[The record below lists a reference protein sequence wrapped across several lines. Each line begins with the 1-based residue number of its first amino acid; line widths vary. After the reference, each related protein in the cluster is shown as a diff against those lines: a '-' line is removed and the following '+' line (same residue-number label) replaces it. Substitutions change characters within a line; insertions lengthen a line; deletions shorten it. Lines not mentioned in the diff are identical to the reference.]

1 MGSYKLRV
9 RILIAP
15 FLLIAIV
22 MIGKL
27 YFLQIVHGSEYA
39 KGANRSAM
47 SPQAGVFNRGSIY
60 FTENNGTSIAAATLK
75 SGYILAIKPTE
86 VHDAEKLYAQLSAIV
101 PLERQAFIAKATKEG
116 DPYEE
121 VARHISETDAA
132 KIRALKLQTSVVL
145 ENEQW
150 RYYPGVQLAS
160 QVIGF
165 VGYDG
170 NVLNGRYGLE
180 KYYDDA
186 LTRDGGNLYVNF
198 FAEIFSTAKDF
209 FASADATDG
218 DLITTIEPTVELALE
233 RELKG
238 IAEEYH
244 PKKVGGIIMN
254 PKTGEI
260 YAMASYPTFDLN
272 EYGSADPEWFKNP
285 MVEERYEMGSIIKPL
300 TMAAGIDSGTVTAN
314 TTYDD
319 KGFVKTDGATVSN
332 YDKKGRGVVP
342 MQEVL
347 NQSLNT
353 GVSFVVDKMGN
364 ALFSNYMRG
373 YGLGEETG
381 IDLPGEIPGDI
392 KNLDAPRKLEHF
404 TASFGQGIA
413 ITPIETVRALAT
425 LGNGGLLITPHVVK
439 AIRNDTGVVRELAQ
453 PEPKRV
459 ISEATSHEISR
470 MLTVVVDKALAHGGI
485 KLEHT
490 SVAAKTGTA
499 QIADP
504 VNGGYYESRYLHS
517 FFGYF
522 PSYNPQFIIFLF
534 ALEPQNVQFA
544 SETLTQPFH
553 HLTTF
558 LLNYYD
564 VPPDR

>member
-9 RILIAP
+9 RLLIAP
-15 FLLIAIV
+15 FLLIALV

-27 YFLQIVHGSEYA
+27 YFLQIVHGGEYA
-39 KGANRSAM
+39 RSANK
-47 SPQAGVFNRGSIY
+47 SALNPQAGVFSRGTIY
-60 FTENNGTSIAAATLK
+60 FTENNGTSIAAATLR
-75 SGYILAIKPTE
+75 SGYILAVKPTE
-86 VHDAEKLYAQLSAIV
+86 VRNAESVYAALNAIV
-101 PLERQAFIAKATKEG
+101 PLEHDAFIAKATKEG

-121 VARHISETDAA
+121 VARHVTEAQA
-132 KIRALKLQTSVVL
+132 KAIRALGKQPSVVL
-145 ENEQW
+145 ESEQW

-170 NVLNGRYGLE
+170 DVLNGRYGLE

-186 LTRDGGNLYVNF
+186 LTREGGNLYVNF

-209 FASADATDG
+209 FGDAESTDG

-233 RELKG
+233 RELQG
-238 IAEEYH
+238 IADQYH

-300 TMAAGIDSGTVTAN
+300 TMAAGLDSGTVTAN
-314 TTYDD
+314 TTYND
-319 KGFVKTDGATVSN
+319 KGFVKSDTATIYN

-364 ALFSNYMRG
+364 TLFSNYMKG

-413 ITPIETVRALAT
+413 ITPIETVRALAS
-425 LGNGGLLITPHVVK
+425 LGNGGFLVTPHVVK
-439 AIRNDTGVVRELAQ
+439 AIRNDSGVVRELAQ

-459 ISEATSHEISR
+459 LSEATSREISR
-470 MLTVVVDKALAHGGI
+470 MLTVVVDKALAKGGI
-485 KLEHT
+485 KIEHT

-504 VNGGYYESRYLHS
+504 VNGGYYDSRYLHS

-522 PSYNPQFIIFLF
+522 PAQDPQFIVFFF
-534 ALEPQNVQFA
+534 ALEPQGVQFA

-553 HLTTF
+553 HMTTF
-558 LLNYYD
+558 LLNYYN
-564 VPPDR
+564 VAPDR